1 MLAMHCTEISALEK
15 ILGLHYSHFQIPLL
29 VSLHPYERL
38 LPKNCYFSMRVEKSR
53 LKTFLEH
60 NPFEGRV
67 SESDAIRALRY
78 RGIHPGAHVV
88 AHEARYAR

>member
-1 MLAMHCTEISALEK
+1 MTILMQHSAGSVFGPWAHVNLRNSLVRGRLINISL
-15 ILGLHYSHFQIPLL
+15 
-29 VSLHPYERL
+29 
-38 LPKNCYFSMRVEKSR
+38 